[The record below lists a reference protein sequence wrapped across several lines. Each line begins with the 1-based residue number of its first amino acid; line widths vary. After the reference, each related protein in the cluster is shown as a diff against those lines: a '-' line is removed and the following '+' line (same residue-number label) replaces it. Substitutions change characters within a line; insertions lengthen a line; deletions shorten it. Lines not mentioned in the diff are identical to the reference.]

1 MNKLLS
7 FMLAGICALLLVP
20 ACSGGDKEQML
31 HQLEELERMN
41 RAYEPMTND
50 TLAQQLVDYFD
61 RHGTSNERMRAHYV
75 LGCTY
80 RDMGESPRA
89 VASYQDAIDRA
100 DTTDA
105 NCDFRTLSCVYSQ
118 LAMVLHRQLLLSD
131 EIVARRR
138 STHFAEKAGDMQIAI
153 GEKKLSAAAYILLNK
168 RDTAETIIKDAIQLY
183 LKHGYEQ
190 KALQTT
196 TMLMFLYIDEPDS
209 LDALKSLI
217 DQFDNKFALF
227 DEHHELPSTKRKF
240 YYYKGK
246 YFERV
251 GLLDSAEYYYRKV
264 YHPDMLL
271 TAQNSMYKGLLGVF
285 QKRDIADSVF
295 KYAQLYCAV
304 NDSSIALNDQER
316 IAQMTASYNYEN
328 YQRQAIFNMEKA
340 RDRLLVAIVFM
351 VLAVIGV
358 FTALF
363 FWRRYLV
370 AQQTKRQE
378 IESLKKS
385 HADALLGYEK
395 KLQQLQQ
402 LESAHK
408 RTIATIQEEMDKA
421 KETNNSLLSARAEAQ
436 NIITSLTRQ
445 HEESKHELSD
455 EIKEYKDRLEMLEH
469 QLELAGYK
477 EKSIP
482 FLSMGIVK
490 RVKLFAK
497 DGRTQLSDHDLQQLT
512 EAVSDYYPDL
522 VSDLKAASN
531 ISDLGIRVCL
541 LVVLN
546 LKSSE
551 IVHLLNI
558 SSQQVGNLKKDI
570 NTTLFNDAT
579 AVTLF
584 KNLSSRYKI
593 FCS

>member
-1 MNKLLS
+1 
-7 FMLAGICALLLVP
+7 ML
-20 ACSGGDKEQML
+20 
-31 HQLEELERMN
+31 
-41 RAYEPMTND
+41 
-50 TLAQQLVDYFD
+50 
-61 RHGTSNERMRAHYV
+61 
-75 LGCTY
+75 
-80 RDMGESPRA
+80 
-89 VASYQDAIDRA
+89 
-100 DTTDA
+100 
-105 NCDFRTLSCVYSQ
+105 
-118 LAMVLHRQLLLSD
+118 
-131 EIVARRR
+131 
-138 STHFAEKAGDMQIAI
+138 FAE
-153 GEKKLSAAAYILLNK
+153 
-168 RDTAETIIKDAIQLY
+168 
-183 LKHGYEQ
+183 
-190 KALQTT
+190 
-196 TMLMFLYIDEPDS
+196 
-209 LDALKSLI
+209 
-217 DQFDNKFALF
+217 
-227 DEHHELPSTKRKF
+227 
-240 YYYKGK
+240 
-246 YFERV
+246 
-251 GLLDSAEYYYRKV
+251 
-264 YHPDMLL
+264 
-271 TAQNSMYKGLLGVF
+271 QNPMYKGLLGVF

-370 AQQTKRQE
+370 AQQTKLQE

-445 HEESKHELSD
+445 HEESKQELSD
-455 EIKEYKDRLEMLEH
+455 EIKEYKDRMEMLEH

-522 VSDLKAASN
+522 VSDLKVASN

-558 SSQQVGNLKKDI
+558 SSQQVGNLKKDL

-584 KNLSSRYKI
+584 KNLSTRYKI